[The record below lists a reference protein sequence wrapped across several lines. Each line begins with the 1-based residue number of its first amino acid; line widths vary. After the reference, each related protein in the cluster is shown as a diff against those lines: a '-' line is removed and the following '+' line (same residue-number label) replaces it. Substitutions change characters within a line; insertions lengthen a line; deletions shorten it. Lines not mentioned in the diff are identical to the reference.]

1 MIAQVILNNN
11 AKDLNRVFDY
21 NVPCELEKEIK
32 IGSRVLA
39 PFGNKKELEE
49 GFVVGFTEKS
59 EYKLKS
65 IVKIEEDYLTDE
77 NIKIAKW
84 MAKRYFCNISEA
96 IKLMLPPGTKSK
108 NIEARIKDKR
118 GNFVYLNKDIEE
130 INFEIENGKIK
141 SSKQQRVLNVLF
153 QNDGID
159 ITSLS
164 LISDSSKAVI
174 KTLEKNG
181 YIRIVPEKI
190 LRDPF
195 ASKNVSESLK
205 LRLTDEQQVAF
216 NKIEEAIADNMNSEF
231 LLFGVTGS
239 RKN

>member
-216 NKIEEAIADNMNSEF
+216 NKIEEAIEDNMNSEF
-231 LLFGVTGS
+231 LVFGVTGS

>member
-1 MIAQVILNNN
+1 MIVKLILNNN

-21 NVPCELEKEIK
+21 NVPEELEEEIK

-65 IVKIEEDYLTDE
+65 IVKIEEDYLTNE

-84 MAKRYFCNISEA
+84 MAKRYFCNVSES
-96 IKLMLPPGTKSK
+96 IKLMLPPGTKTK
-108 NIEARIKDKR
+108 KMEARIKDKKS
-118 GNFVYLNKDIEE
+118 NFVYLNKQKEE
-130 INFEIENGKIK
+130 IEFEIENNKIK
-141 SSKQQRVLNVLF
+141 SDKQKRVLDILF
-153 QNDGID
+153 QDDGID
-159 ITSLS
+159 ITSLA

-181 YIRIVPEKI
+181 YIKIVSEKI

-216 NKIEEAIADNMNSEF
+216 NKIEEAIDDNMNSEF